1 VIGNFNFTPVRKT
14 FDAEEVELLEK
25 RLKMSLCFRSFE
37 KEIQNKKTEEA
48 VFQSEKRYHTLT
60 EVSPVGIFRMDVA
73 GLTTYVNPS
82 WCQISGLSF
91 QEALG
96 NGWLNAV
103 HDDDKAAIINGW
115 QNATTINKKLM
126 SEYRFMRPDGKI
138 AWVMGQSI
146 PEVNSENQI
155 VGYGYRYRYYRA

>member
-25 RLKMSLCFRSFE
+25 ATEDVSFALEVLKKKF
-37 KEIQNKKTEEA
+37 KIKTEEA
-48 VFQSEKRYHTLT
+48 VFKVRKDTILLRRYLLW
-60 EVSPVGIFRMDVA
+60 EYLDVA

-115 QNATTINKKLM
+115 QNATTINEKLM
-126 SEYRFMRPDGKI
+126 SEYRSCALTAKLHGSWGLFLRFRKSDCGLC
-138 AWVMGQSI
+138 
-146 PEVNSENQI
+146 
-155 VGYGYRYRYYRA
+155 GYRYRYYRA

>member
-1 VIGNFNFTPVRKT
+1 VSDFRTVI
-14 FDAEEVELLEK
+14 
-25 RLKMSLCFRSFE
+25 SRSF
-37 KEIQNKKTEEA
+37 
-48 VFQSEKRYHTLT
+48 R
-60 EVSPVGIFRMDVA
+60 
-73 GLTTYVNPS
+73 
-82 WCQISGLSF
+82 
-91 QEALG
+91 

-115 QNATTINKKLM
+115 QNETTINKLM

-155 VGYGYRYRYYRA
+155 VCRYRYRYYRA

>member
-1 VIGNFNFTPVRKT
+1 
-14 FDAEEVELLEK
+14 
-25 RLKMSLCFRSFE
+25 
-37 KEIQNKKTEEA
+37 
-48 VFQSEKRYHTLT
+48 
-60 EVSPVGIFRMDVA
+60 MDVA

-103 HDDDKAAIINGW
+103 HGDDKAAIINGW
-115 QNATTINKKLM
+115 QNATTINEKLM

-138 AWVMGQSI
+138 AWVMGNLFLS
-146 PEVNSENQI
+146 
-155 VGYGYRYRYYRA
+155 

>member
-1 VIGNFNFTPVRKT
+1 
-14 FDAEEVELLEK
+14 
-25 RLKMSLCFRSFE
+25 
-37 KEIQNKKTEEA
+37 
-48 VFQSEKRYHTLT
+48 
-60 EVSPVGIFRMDVA
+60 MDVA

-115 QNATTINKKLM
+115 QNETTINNVRI
-126 SEYRFMRPDGKI
+126 SFHAP
-138 AWVMGQSI
+138 
-146 PEVNSENQI
+146 
-155 VGYGYRYRYYRA
+155 